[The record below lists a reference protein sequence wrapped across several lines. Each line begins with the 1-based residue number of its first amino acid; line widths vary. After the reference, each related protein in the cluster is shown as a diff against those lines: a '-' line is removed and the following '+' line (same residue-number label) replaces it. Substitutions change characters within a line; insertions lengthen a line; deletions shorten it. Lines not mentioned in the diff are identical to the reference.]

1 MIMSRFKR
9 KRAQGI
15 FTSICAVIV
24 STSFVA
30 RTSTIVAQNLEQ
42 TVYSDVFDEVKSWLD
57 GKQMELQSNAFV
69 SYDSNG
75 GPYLSDVYK
84 YDDFIRVLESMSV
97 SGVGGGGKEMRFYLG
112 ADGKGALHGLVNVAA
127 FLAHAMAISIKFDV
141 CDEINQDDFK
151 GSK

>member
-1 MIMSRFKR
+1 MTRFKR
-9 KRAQGI
+9 KRGRGI

-24 STSFVA
+24 STSFFA
-30 RTSTIVAQNLEQ
+30 RTGTIVAQNLEQ

-112 ADGKGALHGLVNVAA
+112 ADGKGVLHGLVNVAA
-127 FLAHAMAISIKFDV
+127 FLAHAMALSIKFDV